1 MEIIE
6 RYPNLTHIKYLSNI
20 SFDEFFNL
28 IKKNSTGIP
37 KKKEDFQDNYNLL
50 INFSNDLIKANGEI
64 TRLYA
69 YSNNLIKGRL
79 FSGKSIQS
87 INSIIRGF
95 LCKHTTDIDMCNAHP
110 VILKYI
116 CDLNDIRCPHLTY
129 YIENRDE
136 LLSDFPNRTEGKQMF
151 LVCINSDKKYRR
163 TNKIDGILND
173 VLYQFDNEM
182 KFIQTKL
189 FELEKFNYIK
199 NGLPIVNAKGSFI
212 NKIMCVY
219 ENQILQSVVEIL
231 KEKDFEIFS
240 LMFDGVMIYGDEYDN
255 LELLNDIENLINNE
269 FCGLN
274 MKLAF
279 KPHNDVM
286 EIPSDY
292 EENIVIESELHGID
306 YDDLS
311 TDLGSVK
318 YIKDNEPSKIIWI
331 KGLMYCWNGKKWDQN
346 DYEFIRYLKEDMTNM
361 MKSVKKKASKLGKHE
376 LVLLAS
382 SIIKK
387 WNNRSS
393 YSQIIKSS
401 EETFNRDDIEFDSN
415 KNLFGFTNGVY
426 DLLTDEFR
434 PYKYDDYI
442 TMNCGFD
449 YSPNVDKTKYDE
461 IINLT
466 KKIFPNKEKR
476 DLYLSILSAGI
487 TGNCVEKFVIANGCG
502 RNGKGVLSELSILAF
517 GDYGYIYA
525 PVCLLTEKDKT
536 GANPEKFKLHN
547 KRIVIMK
554 EPTSEAE
561 KIRNDRMK
569 DITGG
574 GNISGRDLYGSS
586 KDCIISL
593 CQILIMEANKR
604 PKFVEEPTFADIER
618 VIDIDFEN
626 RFTTDPLEIDDVNVF
641 KADVKY
647 KSNLWKQEHK
657 STFLYILFEYFKEF
671 RKNNYT
677 FIIPTCVQN
686 RTKEYLNESYPMLQ
700 VMNNIFIKTGIQTDI
715 LSIKDIVKHIE
726 MSQDYYL
733 LDKRDKR
740 KYNQAY
746 FKQFLSEHSSFKNS
760 FFERKQINN
769 IDYRSVLIGYKIVE
783 NNEEN
788 NTEEVEE
795 YIFKKSNLKK

>member
-6 RYPNLTHIKYLSNI
+6 RYPSLTNIAYISNL
-20 SFDEFFNL
+20 SFNDYWNL

-37 KKKEDFQDNYNLL
+37 KKKDDFQENYNLL
-50 INFSNDLIKANGEI
+50 IQFCNDLIKANGEI
-64 TRLYA
+64 KRLYT
-69 YSNNLIKGRL
+69 YPNPTIKGRL

-87 INSIIRGF
+87 VNNMVRGF

-116 CDLNDIRCPHLTY
+116 CDLNNIRCPHLSY

-136 LLSDFPNRTEGKQMF
+136 LLADFPNKADGKQMF
-151 LVCINSDKKYRR
+151 LVCINSDKKYRH

-173 VLYQFDNEM
+173 TLSQFDTEI
-182 KFIQTKL
+182 KFIQNKL

-199 NGLPIVNAKGSFI
+199 NGLQIVNAKGSFI
-212 NKIMCVY
+212 NKIMCIF
-219 ENQILQSVVEIL
+219 ENEILQTITEVL
-231 KEKDFEIFS
+231 KERDYEIFS
-240 LMFDGVMIYGDEYDN
+240 LMFDGVMIYGDEYEN
-255 LELLNDIENLINNE
+255 NELLKEIEDIINNK
-269 FCGLN
+269 FSGLN

-279 KPHNDVM
+279 KPHNETIIM
-286 EIPSDY
+286 PENY
-292 EENIVIESELHGID
+292 EENIKIESELDGTD
-306 YDDLS
+306 YNDLT
-311 TDLGSVK
+311 TDLGTVK

-331 KGLMYCWNGKKWDQN
+331 KGIMYCWNGKKWEEN
-346 DYEFIRYLKEDMTNM
+346 DFEFIRYLKEDMTNM
-361 MKSVKKKASKLGKHE
+361 IQDVKKKALRLGKQE
-376 LVLLAS
+376 LVSLTT

-387 WNNRSS
+387 WNNRTT

-401 EETFNRDDIEFDSN
+401 EESFTRDDIEFDSN

-449 YSPNVDKTKYDE
+449 YIPNIDQTKYDE
-461 IINLT
+461 IISLT
-466 KKIFPNKEKR
+466 KKIFPNEEKR
-476 DLYLSILSAGI
+476 ELYLSILSAGI

-536 GANPEKFKLHN
+536 GANPEKYKLHN
-547 KRIVIMK
+547 KRIVMMK
-554 EPTSEAE
+554 EPTSDSE

-586 KDCIISL
+586 KDCTINL

-626 RFTTDPLEIDDVNVF
+626 RFTTDPLEVDNKTIF
-641 KADVKY
+641 AADVKY
-647 KSNLWKQEHK
+647 KSSVWKQDHK
-657 STFLYILFEYFKEF
+657 STFLHILFEYFKKF
-671 RKNNYT
+671 RANNYT
-677 FIIPTCVQN
+677 FIIPKCVQN

-700 VMNNIFIKTGIQTDI
+700 IINNIFIKTGLQTDV
-715 LSIKDIVKHIE
+715 LTIKDIFKHIE
-726 MSQDYYL
+726 SSTDYNL
-733 LDKRDKR
+733 LDKCDKR

-746 FKQFLSEHSSFKNS
+746 FKTFFSEHSTFKNC
-760 FFERKQINN
+760 FYDRRRINN
-769 IDYRSVLIGYKIVE
+769 IEYRSVLVGYKMVE
-783 NNEEN
+783 DDDEIEK
-788 NTEEVEE
+788 EADEE
-795 YIFKKSNLKK
+795 YILKKK